1 MTTND
6 FFRTYGH
13 RLVTVNYDDSETG
26 DYRLMFP
33 EEQERAIQ
41 YQSEGYVIVSIFKMD
56 DYTEEEVVI
65 DNNTGNSFHKV
76 GMYVIDLRY

>member
-1 MTTND
+1 MTTKE
-6 FFRTYGH
+6 FFDVYGH

-26 DYRLMFP
+26 DLRLMFP

-41 YQSEGYVIVSIFKMD
+41 YQNEGYVIASIFEVD
-56 DYTEEEVVI
+56 DYTEEVEI

-76 GMYVIDLRY
+76 GMYVIDLR